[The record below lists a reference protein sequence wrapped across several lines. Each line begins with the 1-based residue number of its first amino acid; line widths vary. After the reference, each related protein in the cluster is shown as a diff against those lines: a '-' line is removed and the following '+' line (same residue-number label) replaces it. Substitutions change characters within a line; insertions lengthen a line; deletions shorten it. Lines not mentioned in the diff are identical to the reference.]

1 MHKEVCKVV
10 KAERIRR
17 VEEGALRGRLEI
29 RRRYFEHFS
38 HKIYD
43 QCIVIARE
51 LF

>member
-1 MHKEVCKVV
+1 
-10 KAERIRR
+10 
-17 VEEGALRGRLEI
+17 VEEAASRGRLEI

-51 LF
+51 LFDLERAHMAATKEIFS